1 MNTLHSIFRR
11 MLLVWLVLVAALGVT
26 VSRSTQSSY
35 FGNTMAF
42 LFASGDRGPAGVAVT
57 RQIPPPAQT
66 AKEEPQ
72 EPEPPKE
79 TPPAPEP
86 KPPEWTAIA
95 HGKTGGSGTLGAPKI
110 EKLSDGAVAV
120 VLPLTGKIG
129 NVTYYKPHNANA
141 MTVDF
146 HGEWKNPPF
155 VNRREKTVPLSRV
168 QIAGH
173 KGYLRVTGV
182 AAENVKK
189 LDARAEYSAG
199 RNAVRVVFTP
209 AQQGEAAKTAKGK

>member
-11 MLLVWLVLVAALGVT
+11 MLLLWLVLVAALGVT
-26 VSRSTQSSY
+26 VSRSTRSSY

-42 LFASGDRGPAGVAVT
+42 LFTSGDRGPADGVAVT
-57 RQIPPPAQT
+57 RRIPPPAKQ
-66 AKEEPQ
+66 EPQ
-72 EPEPPKE
+72 VPEPPKE
-79 TPPAPEP
+79 TPPAPAP

-110 EKLSDGAVAV
+110 EKLSGGAVAV
-120 VLPLTGKIG
+120 VLPLTGTIG

-146 HGEWKNPPF
+146 HGEWKKPPF
-155 VNRREKTVPLSRV
+155 VNRREKTDPLSRV

-173 KGYLRVTGV
+173 KGYLRVTGI
-182 AAENVKK
+182 AAEDVKK
-189 LDARAEYSAG
+189 LDARAEYSAA
-199 RNAVRVVFTP
+199 RNAVRVVFT
-209 AQQGEAAKTAKGK
+209 AQRGEAAKGK